1 MARTKAFDPDQ
12 VLQQA
17 MLLFWREGFRQLSM
31 DSLVQKLGVN
41 RYSLYQTFGN
51 KQAFFQQALVLYTD
65 TVFNR
70 LLSPLQEQQ
79 GKTAIVAYFRLLQ
92 RQLQND
98 QASAGCMLLNAS
110 LSAGQLSEE
119 SLNLIK
125 ASLRRQE
132 ETLQK
137 VLVQALDNNEFNR
150 PRDPLTASRFL
161 ASQVHAMVLL
171 RQNAG
176 KKRVHD
182 VLEFMLAELEA
193 W

>member
-110 LSAGQLSEE
+110 LNAGQLSEE

-132 ETLQK
+132 ETLRK
-137 VLVQALDNNEFNR
+137 VLVQALDNKEFNH

-161 ASQVHAMVLL
+161 ANQVHAMVLL

-182 VLEFMLAELEA
+182 VLEFMIAELEA

>member
-1 MARTKAFDPDQ
+1 MARTKSFDPAQ
-12 VLQQA
+12 VLHQA

-31 DSLVQKLGVN
+31 ENLVQKLGVN

-51 KQAFFQQALVLYTD
+51 KQDFFHQALMLYTD
-65 TVFNR
+65 NIFNR
-70 LLSPLQEQQ
+70 MLRPLQEQQ
-79 GKTAIVAYFRLLQ
+79 GKTAIIAYFRLIQ
-92 RQLQND
+92 QQLQHD

-110 LSAGQLSEE
+110 LNAGQLHEE

-125 ASLRRQE
+125 NGLRRQE
-132 ETLQK
+132 ESLKKALQ
-137 VLVQALDNNEFNR
+137 QAIDNNELSR

-171 RQNAG
+171 PQNAG
-176 KKRVHD
+176 TNRVHD
-182 VLEFMLAELEA
+182 VLEFLLAEPEA

>member
-110 LSAGQLSEE
+110 LNAGQLSEE

-132 ETLQK
+132 ETLRK
-137 VLVQALDNNEFNR
+137 VLVQALDNKEFNH

-182 VLEFMLAELEA
+182 VLEFMIAELEA

>member
-1 MARTKAFDPDQ
+1 MARTKTFDPAQ
-12 VLQQA
+12 VLHQA
-17 MLLFWREGFRQLSM
+17 MLLFWREGFRQLSLEN
-31 DSLVQKLGVN
+31 LVQKLGVN

-51 KQAFFQQALVLYTD
+51 KQEFFQQALVLYTD

-70 LLSPLQEQQ
+70 LLLPLQEQQ

-92 RQLQND
+92 RQLKND
-98 QASAGCMLLNAS
+98 QASAGCMLLNAN
-110 LSAGQLSEE
+110 LNAAELSEE

-125 ASLRRQE
+125 ASLHRQE
-132 ETLQK
+132 AALKK
-137 VLVQALDNNEFNR
+137 VMIQANENNEFSR

-161 ASQVHAMVLL
+161 TSQVHAMVLL

-182 VLEFMLAELEA
+182 VLAFMIAELEA